1 MSGSH
6 SGHVCGSA
14 SFHAAI
20 GRIEDH
26 LVLPAFFTGNA
37 ELAFAFHR
45 GGEVIHLLRIGEMVR
60 NSLVV
65 NHLVVT
71 NQIDGDREVD
81 SHTFIADQCAILA
94 ANLDCRMIFGPVGNG
109 YVGQG
114 AALEFSAR
122 TAAASTSLERL
133 SFVPI
138 AVTRV
143 TSS

>member
-45 GGEVIHLLRIGEMVR
+45 GGEVIHLLRIGEMVEKQ
-60 NSLVV
+60 S
-65 NHLVVT
+65 
-71 NQIDGDREVD
+71 G
-81 SHTFIADQCAILA
+81 
-94 ANLDCRMIFGPVGNG
+94 
-109 YVGQG
+109 GQPPG
-114 AALEFSAR
+114 CHE
-122 TAAASTSLERL
+122 
-133 SFVPI
+133 PD
-138 AVTRV
+138 
-143 TSS
+143 